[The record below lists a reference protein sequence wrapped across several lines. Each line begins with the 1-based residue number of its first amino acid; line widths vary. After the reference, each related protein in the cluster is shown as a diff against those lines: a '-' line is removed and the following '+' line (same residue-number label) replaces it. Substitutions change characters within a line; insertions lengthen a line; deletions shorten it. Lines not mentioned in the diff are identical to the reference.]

1 MTTTLRKVPQVRF
14 GAGHGSVLVTVAAVT
29 VLGLAPHPALVL
41 VGAVAAGW
49 AVQLPLLPAVAL
61 GAVAWA
67 YYTGFVVNQ
76 YGQLTFAVGD
86 LARLGLLLAVAAAA
100 HWCR

>member
-1 MTTTLRKVPQVRF
+1 MTSTLWEVPQVRF

-29 VLGLAPHPALVL
+29 VLGLAPHPALLV
-41 VGAVAAGW
+41 VGAVMAGW
-49 AVQLPLLPAVAL
+49 TTRLSLIPAVAL

-76 YGQLTFAVGD
+76 YGQLTFAAGD